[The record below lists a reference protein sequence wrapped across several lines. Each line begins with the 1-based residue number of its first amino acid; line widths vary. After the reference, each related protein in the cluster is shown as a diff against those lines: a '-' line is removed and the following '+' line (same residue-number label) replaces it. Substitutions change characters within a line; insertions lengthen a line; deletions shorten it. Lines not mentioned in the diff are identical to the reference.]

1 MLAQVEKYI
10 LKHSQDKQEIRMILG
25 ASLEKLSV
33 ADGIEALRLLLGR
46 GNFDY
51 EMVGVL
57 KQRGCD
63 LNQPLGDARANPNGY
78 TTADYLASYGRL
90 SPRLI
95 SEMAKA
101 GYDFKRLN
109 NRGEH
114 AGFYLVGG
122 APLNKEVVAA
132 LKAQGVDFSVRNKD
146 GKTVAETAVEGLITY
161 ARTVGCPPQVIL
173 KNRLGAFFEKRD
185 DFIDMYY
192 VDKEKIVENL
202 NRWFTEIEPAVN
214 AERGIQSVCDDY
226 APRVARCQHVYD
238 YCKKHNL
245 KDYLATKTVQPSY
258 QEQLREE
265 FLSGTHVIDALL
277 EKEEKAAKIKADDP
291 ICLVVATQ
299 SVSSVLQCQVVD
311 ERQRKK

>member
-1 MLAQVEKYI
+1 MLAQIEKYI
-10 LKHSQDKQEIRMILG
+10 LKHSQNKQEIRMILG

-33 ADGIEALRLLLGR
+33 ADGIEVLRLLLGR
-46 GNFDY
+46 DNFDY

-63 LNQPLGDARANPNGY
+63 LNKPLGDVYANPDGY
-78 TTADYLASYGRL
+78 TTTDYLASYGRL

-132 LKAQGVDFSVRNKD
+132 LKAQGVDFSIKNKD

-161 ARTVGCPPQVIL
+161 AKTVGSHPRVMF
-173 KNRLGAFFEKRD
+173 KNRLGAFFERRD
-185 DFIDMYY
+185 DFVDLYY
-192 VDKEKIVENL
+192 ADKDKIVEDL
-202 NRWFTEIEPAVN
+202 NRWFAEIEPEIN
-214 AERGIQSVCDDY
+214 ADKGIQSVY
-226 APRVARCQHVYD
+226 KEIMRFFIGSSPFFWVGFMIPRFRQSAQ
-238 YCKKHNL
+238 KKFSFS
-245 KDYLATKTVQPSY
+245 V
-258 QEQLREE
+258 
-265 FLSGTHVIDALL
+265 FLSSGNPSSGVLHLRQNRCFDTVPHLAGWNFAL
-277 EKEEKAAKIKADDP
+277 
-291 ICLVVATQ
+291 
-299 SVSSVLQCQVVD
+299 
-311 ERQRKK
+311 ERGDLHGF